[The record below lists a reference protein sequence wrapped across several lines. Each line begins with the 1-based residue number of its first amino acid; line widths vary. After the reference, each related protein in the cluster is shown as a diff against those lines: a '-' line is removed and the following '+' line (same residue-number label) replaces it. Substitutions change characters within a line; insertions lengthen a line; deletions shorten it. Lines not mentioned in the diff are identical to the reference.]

1 MSKYLFK
8 VLSVSGLLLLSS
20 NLYAQALKT
29 IRIASPDLT
38 AGTKHA
44 GGGVVDVLY
53 SKKWIEQAFAKQNI
67 QVQWLFFKGA
77 GPAINEA
84 LANDQIDFAFLG
96 DLPPIL
102 GKAQGLKTQLLVPT
116 SRGGTNYL
124 AVRSDLNVTNLKQL
138 KGLKVGILRGTAD
151 ELSFVAALKS
161 QGMTTQDVKLVNLD
175 FNAVNA
181 ALAAKRIDAS
191 WGPARFFALRD
202 KGLVKLPIST
212 RQLNGVGSS
221 QGVFLGR
228 QQFIQSYPKET
239 QQVVNQVVRGL
250 HWLSQDQ
257 NHIPQIAIFASQASY
272 PALVY
277 ARELHGVNLKF
288 LYSPRFDGYY
298 LKNLQQKIDLTHLQG
313 SIKQKIEIK
322 PWVNDT
328 FVNQAIQSLKLN
340 DFWKETIQYEYL
352 KQ

>member
-1 MSKYLFK
+1 MSKSLFK
-8 VLSVSGLLLLSS
+8 VLSVSGLLLLSG

-67 QVQWLFFKGA
+67 QVQWFFFKGA

-84 LANDQIDFAFLG
+84 LANDQLDFAFLG

-102 GKAQGLKTQLLVPT
+102 GKARGLNTQLLVPT

-202 KGLVKLPIST
+202 KGLVKLPLST

-228 QQFIQSYPKET
+228 QKFIQSYPKET
-239 QQVVNQVVRGL
+239 QQVVNQVVKGL

-257 NHIPQIAIFASQASY
+257 NHVPQIAIFASQAAY
-272 PALVY
+272 PPLVY

-298 LKNLQQKIDLTHLQG
+298 LNNLQQKIDLTHSQG
-313 SIKQKIEIK
+313 LIKQKIEIK
-322 PWVNDT
+322 PWVNST
-328 FVNQAIQSLKLN
+328 FVNQAIQSLKVN
-340 DFWKETIQYEYL
+340 EFWKDTTKYEYL

>member
-1 MSKYLFK
+1 MSKSLIK
-8 VLSVSGLLLLSS
+8 VLSVSSILLFSGS
-20 NLYAQALKT
+20 LYAQALNT

-53 SKKWIEQAFAKQNI
+53 SKKSIEHAFAKQNI
-67 QVQWLFFKGA
+67 QVQWFFFKGA

-102 GKAQGLKTQLLVPT
+102 GKAQGLQTQLLLPT
-116 SRGGTNYL
+116 SRGGSNYL
-124 AVRSDLNVTNLKQL
+124 AVRSDLNIQNLKQL

-161 QGMTTQDVKLVNLD
+161 QGLSTKDVKLVNLD

-212 RQLNGVGSS
+212 RQLNGVGAS

-228 QQFIQSYPKET
+228 QQFIQSHPKET
-239 QQVVNQVVRGL
+239 QLVVDQVVQGL
-250 HWLSQDQ
+250 HWLSQEQ
-257 NHIPQIAIFASQASY
+257 NHVPQIAIFSAQASY

-298 LKNLQQKIDLTHLQG
+298 LKNLQEKINLTQSQG
-313 SIKQKIEIK
+313 LIRQNIEIK
-322 PWVNDT
+322 AWVNST
-328 FVNQAIQSLKLN
+328 FVNQSIKRLKL
-340 DFWKETIQYEYL
+340 DTFWQDSNQYEYL
-352 KQ
+352 KK